1 MNSLVI
7 WDSMFLAVLASLIDV
22 SAIPGR
28 LE

>member
-1 MNSLVI
+1 MNSLAI
-7 WDSMFLAVLASLIDV
+7 WGPIHLEALAALIDV